1 MADSSSAATLTY
13 TSQIE
18 HKVLSVAGNTV
29 KTKRSV
35 RNLLN
40 KYKRR
45 WRKRTRPGTVPNVYV
60 QPYPTGEHRLFC
72 MLKY

>member
-1 MADSSSAATLTY
+1 MEMAESATITY

-18 HKVLSVAGNTV
+18 DKVLSVAGNTV

-45 WRKRTRPGTVPNVYV
+45 WRKRTRPGTVPIVYV
-60 QPYPTGEHRLFC
+60 QPYPAG
-72 MLKY
+72 